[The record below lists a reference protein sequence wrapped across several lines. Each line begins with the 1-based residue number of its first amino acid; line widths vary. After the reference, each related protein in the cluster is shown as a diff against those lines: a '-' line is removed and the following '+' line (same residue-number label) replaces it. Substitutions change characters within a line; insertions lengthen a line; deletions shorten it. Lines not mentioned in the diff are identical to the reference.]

1 MSNKYRYLR
10 LFIGL
15 AEQFRELLKSSKER
29 YRRRLPLF
37 IFFLLLSALFWFIR
51 SLGEQYQDEIVYP
64 VKYTRFPP
72 NKMLVSDL
80 PDKLTLKV
88 QASGIDIF
96 SHKLPVNIKAL
107 KFNIESFALQESGNN
122 SFYVLTSKLK
132 EYITEDLENIRII
145 SISPDTLFFRFTDLV
160 TRKVAVAANV
170 QNSPGMLTKQYTL
183 NGEIVCIPD
192 SIIATGPATILDTL
206 KSVLTEP
213 IIPRNL
219 NDTLSKIYSLQ
230 KFDQLEFNRKKVRV
244 IIPVDKFTETSLTF
258 EIRTI
263 NIPDTLMLKTF
274 PKNVTVTYRISLSNY
289 DMINP
294 GMIIPYVDYNH
305 LGKLKGPMLKVHLI
319 DTPDYLYRMTID
331 PGIVE
336 YLIEKR

>member
-1 MSNKYRYLR
+1 MGNKYRYIR
-10 LFIGL
+10 FFIGL
-15 AEQFRELLKSSKER
+15 TDQVRELIKASREK
-29 YRRRLPLF
+29 YRQRLPLF
-37 IFFLLLSALFWFIR
+37 LFFLLLSALFWFIR

-72 NKMLVSDL
+72 NKMLVSEL

-122 SFYVLTSKLK
+122 SFYVLTSQLK
-132 EYITEDLENIRII
+132 DYITEDLENIRII
-145 SISPDTLFFRFTDLV
+145 DITPDTLFFRFTDLV
-160 TRKVAVAANV
+160 TRKVAVAASIQDN
-170 QNSPGMLTKQYTL
+170 PGMLAKQFTL
-183 NGEIVCIPD
+183 NGDIICVPD

-206 KSVLTEP
+206 HNVFTEP
-213 IIPRNL
+213 VTARNL
-219 NDTLSKIYSLQ
+219 NDTLSKTYNLQ
-230 KFDQLEFNRKKVRV
+230 KINQLEFNRKKVRV
-244 IIPVDKFTETSLTF
+244 VIPVDKFTERSLAC
-258 EIRTI
+258 EIKTI
-263 NIPDTLMLKTF
+263 NVPDTLTLKIF

-289 DMINP
+289 DRINP
-294 GMIIPYVDYNH
+294 GMVIPVVDFNSA
-305 LGKLKGPMLKVHLI
+305 GNLKGPMLKVHLV
-319 DTPDYLYRMTID
+319 DTPDYLYRLIID